1 MTNDERNPNDQFR
14 RAEIVSPFRIL
25 DFFRHSLLVIRHL
38 AFVIVLF
45 TLALTGHAA
54 APLKL
59 DFSSSKPPPG
69 FVQVLPT
76 TTYSTNVGYGFD
88 LGSKVT
94 STARGCTSD
103 QPFFFSVALPEGNYR
118 VSVKLGSPTNETRTT
133 VKAES
138 RRLMLE
144 NIHTMPSQ
152 FSNCSFTVNIRT
164 PSLGSAG
171 QVRLKPRE
179 LGPPLV
185 FHWDDKLTLEFNGSH
200 PSLCSLEITK
210 ADDAV
215 TVFLAGDSTVT
226 DQPQEPWNSW
236 GQMLP
241 LFLNSGVAIANHAE
255 SGESMPSFLGAKRL
269 DKILNSMKKG
279 DYLFI
284 QFGHNDQKD
293 KRPGSGAFTTY
304 KTNLVRFVSAA
315 RSYGGLPVLVTPM
328 ERKAGVTNATL
339 GDFPA
344 AVRQVAQ
351 EENVPLIDLNAMS
364 KILYAALGESLG
376 RAFQD
381 GTHHNN
387 YGSYELAR
395 CVVEG
400 IKANNLPLA
409 KYLREGVT
417 DFDPKNP
424 NSVGAFAVPPSPSK
438 SLQKPDGN

>member
-1 MTNDERNPNDQFR
+1 MAPGGVR
-14 RAEIVSPFRIL
+14 
-25 DFFRHSLLVIRHL
+25 LVMRHL
-38 AFVIVLF
+38 AFLILWG
-45 TLALTGHAA
+45 ALPLIARAA
-54 APLKL
+54 VPLKF
-59 DFSSSKPPPG
+59 DFGSSDTVPG
-69 FVQVLPT
+69 FIQVLPT
-76 TTYSTNVGYGFD
+76 TTYSTNLGYGFD
-88 LGSKVT
+88 LDSKVIT
-94 STARGCTSD
+94 NARGCTSD
-103 QPFFFSVALPEGNYR
+103 KPFFFSVALPEGNYR
-118 VSVKLGSPTNETRTT
+118 VSVTLGSPINEARTT

-144 NIHTMPSQ
+144 NIHTMPNH
-152 FSNCSFTVNIRT
+152 FSNCSFTVNTRT

-171 QVRLKPRE
+171 RVHLKPRE

-185 FHWDDKLTLEFNGSH
+185 LHWDDKLTLEFNGSQ

-210 ADDAV
+210 TDDAI

-241 LFLNSGVAIANHAE
+241 RFFNSVVAIANHAE

-269 DKILNSMKKG
+269 DKILRSMKKG

-284 QFGHNDQKD
+284 QFGHNDQKG

-315 RSYGGLPVLVTPM
+315 RSSGGLPVLITPM

-344 AVRQVAQ
+344 AVRQVAR
-351 EENVPLIDLNAMS
+351 EENVPLIDLNAVS
-364 KILYAALGESLG
+364 KILYAALGQNLD

-400 IKANNLPLA
+400 IKANKLPLA
-409 KYLREGVT
+409 KYLREDVPA
-417 DFDPKNP
+417 FDPKSP
-424 NSVGAFAVPPSPSK
+424 DAIEVFAVPPSPSK